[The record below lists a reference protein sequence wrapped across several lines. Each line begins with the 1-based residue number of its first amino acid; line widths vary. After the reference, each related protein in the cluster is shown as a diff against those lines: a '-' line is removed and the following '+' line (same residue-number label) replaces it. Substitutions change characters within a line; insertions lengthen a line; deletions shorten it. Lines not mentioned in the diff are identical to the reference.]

1 MAASLRP
8 PDDAVMARERV
19 AGLVLA
25 GGYSRRMGR
34 DKAGMIYHGR
44 DQLHHAFDLL
54 RSLTEACYVAIREDQ
69 LAESH
74 RSTLPCLIDAAD
86 AAGPAAGLLA
96 AQQRYP
102 DTSWL
107 LLACDMPLIN
117 RSMLQ
122 TLLSTAKSDP
132 QTEVIAYAAADG
144 RIEPMCSL
152 WRPASKVCLQRE
164 AMTSRN
170 GLRHIAEQLRIRL
183 LQPSEPGLLV
193 NANTPDES
201 AAILS
206 QLQ

>member
-1 MAASLRP
+1 MRH
-8 PDDAVMARERV
+8 PDDAVMTTERV
-19 AGLVLA
+19 AGLLLA

-54 RSLTEACYVAIREDQ
+54 HSLTTTCYVAIRDDQ
-69 LAESH
+69 LAEER
-74 RSTLPCLIDAAD
+74 RSTLPCLLD
-86 AAGPAAGLLA
+86 AAGVEGPVAGLLA
-96 AQQRYP
+96 AQRRHP
-102 DTSWL
+102 EASWL

-122 TLLSTAKSDP
+122 TLLSTAKSDL
-132 QTEVIAYAAADG
+132 QAEVIAYAAADG

-164 AMTSRN
+164 ATTSRN

-183 LQPSEPGLLV
+183 LQAVEPEHLV

>member
-1 MAASLRP
+1 MTASLRR
-8 PDDAVMARERV
+8 PDDAAETTERV
-19 AGLVLA
+19 AGLLLA

-54 RSLTEACYVAIREDQ
+54 QSLTTACYVAIREDQ
-69 LAESH
+69 LAEDH
-74 RSTLPCLIDAAD
+74 RSTLPCLLDIAGV
-86 AAGPAAGLLA
+86 AGPAAGLLA
-96 AQQRYP
+96 AQRRHP
-102 DTSWL
+102 EASWL
-107 LLACDMPLIN
+107 LLACDMPLMD
-117 RSMLQ
+117 RSTLQ
-122 TLLSTAKSDP
+122 ALLLAAKVD
-132 QTEVIAYAAADG
+132 QQAAVIAYAAADG

-164 AMTSRN
+164 ATTSRI

-183 LQPSEPGLLV
+183 LQAAEPERLV

-206 QLQ
+206 RLQ